1 MLPPHRSGYNDEA
14 VRYEVPMILKL
25 LPRLRLDTLTIIADA
40 EPEFAYF
47 TLEMFLS
54 EGHGWKTLR
63 FITPMSSIF
72 SFDPLP
78 PPHALSD
85 EVWFQ
90 RKSQPMA
97 WHESLLLR
105 DGLDSGAS
113 VVIYRST
120 CPGVP
125 GSVLDPSR
133 RERFGQTAP
142 CPEPLEKFGTTEN
155 EGLLADNERLRET
168 LTIVKRGR
176 SADISDVGGLPFVQ
190 RILGNGALMISHGN
204 KLGRNLSIL
213 WNPERDVYND
223 PDEYGEPH
231 SISCKPT

>member
-1 MLPPHRSGYNDEA
+1 
-14 VRYEVPMILKL
+14 
-25 LPRLRLDTLTIIADA
+25 
-40 EPEFAYF
+40 
-47 TLEMFLS
+47 
-54 EGHGWKTLR
+54 
-63 FITPMSSIF
+63 
-72 SFDPLP
+72 
-78 PPHALSD
+78 
-85 EVWFQ
+85 
-90 RKSQPMA
+90 MA

-133 RERFGQTAP
+133 RERFGQTAQ

-176 SADISDVGGLPFVQ
+176 SADISDVGGPPFVQ